1 MKQGDQQR
9 RVSLR
14 ISITDLCQMRC
25 VYCMAPEGVDKFA
38 HQDVLSFAEIV
49 RFVGLLKTRFGLSG
63 VRITG
68 GEPLVRRGVVELVKM
83 LVDEGLSELAL
94 TTNGQQ
100 LATMAGELNG
110 AGLNRVNISM
120 DSLDAD
126 TYRRLTRG
134 GELQRT
140 LDGLAAALDNGL
152 KPVKLNTVVLK
163 GINSDEIV
171 NIARFGIERGCEVR
185 FLELM
190 PIGPAA
196 GRVAEWFVSSDD
208 VLAKLAEVFEIQS
221 VGRERGSSSRK
232 YLLKDEQGREGSM
245 GLISSA
251 TSPFCS
257 DCGRL
262 RLSSTGKLMGCLA
275 RPEGV
280 NIRPLLRDGGNDW
293 EQGLVRSVDEVL
305 SIKGKKRLFGRTDSM
320 VRIGG

>member
-1 MKQGDQQR
+1 MG
-9 RVSLR
+9 S
-14 ISITDLCQMRC
+14 
-25 VYCMAPEGVDKFA
+25 EGVEKFT
-38 HQDVLSFAEIV
+38 HQDILSFTEIV
-49 RFVGLLKTRFGLSG
+49 RFVQVLKNHFGLG
-63 VRITG
+63 TVRITG
-68 GEPLVRRGVVELVKM
+68 GEPLIRRDVVDLVRM
-83 LVDEGLSELAL
+83 LADEGLPELTL
-94 TTNGQQ
+94 TTNGQS
-100 LATMAGELNG
+100 LAAMAGELRR

-134 GELQRT
+134 GELSCT
-140 LDGLAAALDNGL
+140 LEGLAAALDNDLG
-152 KPVKLNTVVLK
+152 PVKLNTVVLK

-171 NIARFGIERGCEVR
+171 NIARFGIEHGCEVR

-196 GRVAEWFVSSDD
+196 ERLGEWFVSSED
-208 VLAKLAEVFEIQS
+208 VLAKLAEAFEIQS
-221 VGRERGSSSRK
+221 VGRQAGSSSRK
-232 YLLKDEQGREGSM
+232 YLLKDEQGCQGSM

-251 TSPFCS
+251 TNPFCS

-280 NIRPLLRDGGNDW
+280 NIRPLLQDVGSGS
-293 EQGLVRSVDEVL
+293 EQGLVKAISEVL
-305 SIKGKKRLFGRTDSM
+305 SVKGKKRIFGRTDSM

>member
-1 MKQGDQQR
+1 MNQCDQQT

-14 ISITDLCQMRC
+14 ISITDRCEMRC
-25 VYCMAPEGVDKFA
+25 VYCMGSEGVEKFT
-38 HQDVLSFAEIV
+38 HQDILSFAEII
-49 RFVGLLKTRFGLSG
+49 RFVQILKSRFGLSG

-68 GEPLVRRGVVELVKM
+68 GEPLVRHGVVELVRM
-83 LVDEGLSELAL
+83 LADEGLSELAL

-100 LATMAGELNG
+100 LAAMAGELKR
-110 AGLNRVNISM
+110 AGLERVNISL
-120 DSLDAD
+120 DSLNAD

-140 LDGLAAALDNGL
+140 LEGLAAALDNSL

-171 NIARFGIERGCEVR
+171 NIARLGIEHGCEVR

-196 GRVAEWFVSSDD
+196 ERLGEWFVSSED
-208 VLAKLAEVFEIQS
+208 VLAKLGEAFEIQS
-221 VGRERGSSSRK
+221 VGRQAGSSSRK
-232 YLLKDEQGREGSM
+232 YLLKDEQGRQGSM

-251 TSPFCS
+251 TNPFCS

-275 RPEGV
+275 RPEGAK
-280 NIRPLLRDGGNDW
+280 IRPLLRDAGSGC
-293 EQGLVRSVDEVL
+293 EQSLVKAISEVL
-305 SIKGKKRLFGRTDSM
+305 SIKGKKRIFGRTDSM